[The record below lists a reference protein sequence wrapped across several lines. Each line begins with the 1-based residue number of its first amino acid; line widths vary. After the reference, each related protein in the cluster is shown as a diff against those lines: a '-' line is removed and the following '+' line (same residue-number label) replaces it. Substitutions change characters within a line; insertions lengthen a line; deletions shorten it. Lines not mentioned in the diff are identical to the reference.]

1 MTKSEKNKLL
11 RTNTILWL
19 AAMALPAFLHI
30 ALASA
35 RFPWPVILPLL
46 LIGPLLAS
54 NSMLA
59 KAIGD
64 TTDDSGRG

>member
-11 RTNTILWL
+11 TTNTILWL
-19 AAMALPAFLHI
+19 TAMVLPLILHV
-30 ALASA
+30 ALAST

-46 LIGPLLAS
+46 LTGAMLAS
-54 NSMLA
+54 NSMLT

-64 TTDDSGRG
+64 TKDDAIRK